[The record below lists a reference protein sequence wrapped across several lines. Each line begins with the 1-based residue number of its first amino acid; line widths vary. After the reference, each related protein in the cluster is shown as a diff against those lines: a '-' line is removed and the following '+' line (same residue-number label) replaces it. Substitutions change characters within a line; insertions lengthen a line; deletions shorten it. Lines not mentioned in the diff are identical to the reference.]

1 MWASAPDAGAE
12 DFGIITSPGFSVQM
26 IAENKIGES
35 GNWGFVLF
43 RLGFWIA
50 TTFGRVRTR
59 EDFKKG

>member
-1 MWASAPDAGAE
+1 
-12 DFGIITSPGFSVQM
+12 M